1 MLSKSSNKA
10 SIFLIPKLDVD
21 RDTTS
26 KENNRLIT
34 LVSIDRKIISRY
46 LYTELSSTLIE
57 LYTITK

>member
-10 SIFLIPKLDVD
+10 SIFLIPKLD

-34 LVSIDRKIISRY
+34 LISIDTKILSRY

>member
-10 SIFLIPKLDVD
+10 SIFLIPKLD